1 MKPQSIFYENY
12 NFYLFVNLTMSKWLD
27 LSLTYNQINFK
38 CQQPKSRSPM
48 NSVFEIE
55 GKKLYLGNINAAND
69 SQYLKHHNVG
79 AVLSIIDTSDIK
91 LDRSIIHLW
100 IAAEDR
106 EDVQITRYFEQAAN
120 FIKDHLQHTNVLVH
134 CYAGISRSSSLIIA
148 YLIRHAGF
156 SLQDAIIKLKSQ
168 RPQVDPN
175 DGFMEQLKQFEV
187 KVRNQKQCKSENGAK
202 NVSKF
207 LNISTSIE
215 KSSIN
220 CQQSNKSIQNYNIYS
235 RLNSITN
242 IKEKQQHVQNLTI
255 QKSKT
260 SFLDKTC
267 SPTNLS
273 TTNKNG
279 KSFILNNLHEDP
291 LKQYQ
296 KIKNSQNLLNQQ
308 ILGMKNIYS
317 QHGRFHSMNN

>member
-1 MKPQSIFYENY
+1 
-12 NFYLFVNLTMSKWLD
+12 MSKWLD
-27 LSLTYNQINFK
+27 LSLTCTQINFK
-38 CQQPKSRSPM
+38 CQQPLSRSPM
-48 NSVFEIE
+48 DSVFEIQ

-69 SQYLKHHNVG
+69 SQYLKNHNVG

-148 YLIRHAGF
+148 YLIKYAGL
-156 SLQDAIIKLKSQ
+156 SLKEAIIKLKNQ

-175 DGFMEQLKQFEV
+175 DGFMDQLKQFEEKV
-187 KVRNQKQCKSENGAK
+187 KNQKLCKSENATK
-202 NVSKF
+202 SVSKF

-215 KSSIN
+215 KNNNN
-220 CQQSNKSIQNYNIYS
+220 CQQSNKGIQNFNIYS
-235 RLNSITN
+235 RLNSTTN
-242 IKEKQQHVQNLTI
+242 IKAKNQNNQNITI
-255 QKSKT
+255 QKTKT

-273 TTNKNG
+273 TTNKTG
-279 KSFILNNLHEDP
+279 KTFISNNLYEDP

-296 KIKNSQNLLNQQ
+296 KIKNSQNLFNQQ

-317 QHGRFHSMNN
+317 QHGRFHSMNY